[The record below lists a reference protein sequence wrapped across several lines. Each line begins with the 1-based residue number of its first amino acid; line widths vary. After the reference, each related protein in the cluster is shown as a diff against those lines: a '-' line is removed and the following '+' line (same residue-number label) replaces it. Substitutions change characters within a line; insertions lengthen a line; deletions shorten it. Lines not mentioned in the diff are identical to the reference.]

1 MGEPP
6 INGNHQGQKKCQLKR
21 VFPYA
26 RLKMQCLY
34 VDGTTT
40 KCPLMGGVHLWEVSI
55 SRDST
60 VHYVHLAKLCY
71 SRLMVLKL

>member
-1 MGEPP
+1 
-6 INGNHQGQKKCQLKR
+6 
-21 VFPYA
+21 
-26 RLKMQCLY
+26 MQCLY